1 MLKPKKVIT
10 VVNCD
15 FCGRDT
21 PNKSRI
27 CRVCMAGQRNH
38 KAQDFDTHD
47 DAEGINMLFG
57 YTDITRDDVIS
68 LTLERTME
76 DEVS

>member
-1 MLKPKKVIT
+1 
-10 VVNCD
+10 
-15 FCGRDT
+15 
-21 PNKSRI
+21 
-27 CRVCMAGQRNH
+27 MAGQRNH